1 MKTAAIALDDWKL
14 EIFKEEL
21 DKSSYKYEEAGELT
35 EGVLTLKVYTKNLA
49 KLAKVV
55 KRANVRAA
63 RSKMN

>member
-1 MKTAAIALDDWKL
+1 MKTAAIAIDDWKL

-21 DKSSYKYEEAGELT
+21 EKSSYKYEIFGGLT
-35 EGVLTLKVYTKNLA
+35 KDTLTLKVQAKNLA

>member
-1 MKTAAIALDDWKL
+1 MKTAAIEIDSWKL

-21 DKSSYKYEEAGELT
+21 EKASYKYKLVGALT
-35 EGVLTLKVYTKNLA
+35 VDTFTLEVQVKNLA

>member
-21 DKSSYKYEEAGELT
+21 DKSSYKYEEVGELT
-35 EGVLTLKVYTKNLA
+35 KGVLTLKVQTKNLA